1 MKNWYFDFNKVPK
14 GQKQNESNITQSES
28 TITESEIKRSR
39 TKKIEVD
46 KQNKT
51 KSELSFLK
59 NKRISTNEIETS
71 LTKNTDSLNF
81 LLINTSKFNES
92 WNNIKLVSLYI
103 KIN

>member
-14 GQKQNESNITQSES
+14 VQKQNESNITQSES

-46 KQNKT
+46 KQSKN
-51 KSELSFLK
+51 KSELSFLR
-59 NKRISTNEIETS
+59 NKRISTNEVETS

-81 LLINTSKFNES
+81 LLINTSKFNET
-92 WNNIKLVSLYI
+92 WNNIKLVSLLY
-103 KIN
+103 